1 MTALHHILVA
11 VAYTLV
17 AAVVAVSVPHF
28 LPQVGP
34 DAGAVIGGV
43 LLIGSALLHEV
54 FSRQEGEA
62 RRVEDIN
69 RLNGEIRG
77 VY

>member
-1 MTALHHILVA
+1 
-11 VAYTLV
+11 
-17 AAVVAVSVPHF
+17 
-28 LPQVGP
+28 
-34 DAGAVIGGV
+34 VIGGV